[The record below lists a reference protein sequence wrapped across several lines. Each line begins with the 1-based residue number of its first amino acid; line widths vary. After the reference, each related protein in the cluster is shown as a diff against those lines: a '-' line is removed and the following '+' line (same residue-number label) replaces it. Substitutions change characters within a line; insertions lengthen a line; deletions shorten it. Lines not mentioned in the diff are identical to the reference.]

1 MVLLILLKINFIMES
16 AILHTNSGSDLKL
29 ILQLAK
35 KLGISARIL
44 TTEELEDFGM
54 SIAIDQGRTG
64 EFIDTDTFLKEL
76 QNDRKD

>member
-1 MVLLILLKINFIMES
+1 LTNNTNMES

-35 KLGISARIL
+35 KLGISARKL
-44 TTEELEDFGM
+44 TSEELEDFGL
-54 SIAIDQGRTG
+54 SVAIEQGRTG
-64 EFIDTDTFLKEL
+64 EFIDADTFLKEL